1 MHDVIKVLTHGHAEI
16 STIELDPTAD
26 PWIPAGSVTKSNNED
41 ASTTNT
47 ESTKEKKNDAT
58 SKEKEPKS
66 TKTTKQNE
74 RQKDLST
81 ATQKRQIEEKDQGI
95 NTCSDEQKW
104 LTEERKKKQRTHMRT
119 SQSQIHRENRG
130 HNKKK

>member
-1 MHDVIKVLTHGHAEI
+1 MPAPQTWTAQKKIKTMQHQQ
-16 STIELDPTAD
+16 
-26 PWIPAGSVTKSNNED
+26 
-41 ASTTNT
+41 
-47 ESTKEKKNDAT
+47 KK
-58 SKEKEPKS
+58 KPKS

-104 LTEERKKKQRTHMRT
+104 LTEERKKSNGHTHAPCSHKST
-119 SQSQIHRENRG
+119 K
-130 HNKKK
+130 NKN